1 MINWKRFGRS
11 SRGLILM
18 YRPSTR
24 LEALR
29 NITEPL
35 SQESRS
41 PDRHLNPG
49 HSKYEAWVLS
59 TQPRRSVKR
68 QNLWHHVFNTLDF
81 PKRIFMCLVVVH
93 GWIIYLTVNT
103 HNKYIKPSTCFGSMR
118 PSSSDFII
126 HYKVLYFIF
135 HFNFYILILITDT
148 NLLDYTHL

>member
-1 MINWKRFGRS
+1 MMINWKRFGRS
-11 SRGLILM
+11 SRGLILR
-18 YRPSTR
+18 YHPSTR

-35 SQESRS
+35 SQDRRS
-41 PDRHLNPG
+41 PVRHLNPG
-49 HSKYEAWVLS
+49 HSKYEAWVLT

-93 GWIIYLTVNT
+93 GWITYLAVNT
-103 HNKYIKPSTCFGSMR
+103 HNKLLSKNCITHIKPSTGFGSMR

-126 HYKVLYFIF
+126 HYTVLYFIF
-135 HFNFYILILITDT
+135 HFNF
-148 NLLDYTHL
+148 